1 MLRLTLCLALLG
13 LHHVTSK
20 SAIGRA
26 LTETEPPCDGAGGPL
41 KYFSIG
47 FAFVPGD
54 GFHAGECTESMQ
66 TSLTLDINDLLVEY
80 GIGEAGQGD
89 NATVLA
95 EVCDTLSPVEVVPGT
110 RRRLGGYVW
119 RGYAT
124 AVCRLCQENN
134 SDGRRRRL
142 SNGDSRWFRRIFLP
156 EFHDMLVNATMETI
170 VGNHVTCL
178 GNNPE
183 VTFDLKPITRAAAA
197 SFTC

>member
-26 LTETEPPCDGAGGPL
+26 LTETEPPCDGVGGPL
-41 KYFSIG
+41 KYFSIA

-54 GFHAGECTESMQ
+54 GFNAGECTKSMQ
-66 TSLTLDINDLLVEY
+66 TALTLDINDLLIEY

-95 EVCDTLSPVEVVPGT
+95 EVCDMSAPVKKAVHGT
-110 RRRLGGYVW
+110 RRRLAFIWKLNGL
-119 RGYAT
+119 
-124 AVCRLCQENN
+124 AVCRGCPKD
-134 SDGRRRRL
+134 SGDGRRRL

-156 EFHDMLVNATMETI
+156 EFHDMLVNAIMETV
-170 VGNHVTCL
+170 VGNHVACL
-178 GNNPE
+178 GKDPE
-183 VTFDLKPITRAAAA
+183 VTVDLKATTRSAVTG
-197 SFTC
+197 FKC